1 MDNSKVRIVKKLIT
15 APDFIWIQ
23 NLIPLLTNMGVE
35 VPKENFSTR
44 FFIEKVINFD
54 AMIKIFSVRQR
65 AFLTKKLLESFGIT
79 AKENDKE
86 ISFSYNED
94 SSKEEAA
101 VLFEVLTEITS
112 KPVEAVVSNLNQ

>member
-1 MDNSKVRIVKKLIT
+1 MDNQKVRIVKKLIV

-23 NLIPLLTNMGVE
+23 NLIPFLTNMGVE

-65 AFLTKKLLESFGIT
+65 DFLTKKLLESFGIT

-112 KPVEAVVSNLNQ
+112 KPVETVVSNLNQ